1 MAEQKGQRASG
12 DASPVQQTGNG
23 QKLASNAKDPL
34 RPRRKKA
41 RRACYAC
48 QRAHLTCGDER
59 PCHRCIKRGL
69 QDACMDGVRKK
80 AKYLHDAPNE
90 ALMPGIGSNYHH
102 LNGSQPPAMP
112 GQISVPN
119 SGTPLSQQSNF
130 YQQPQPGNFNMY
142 PQSSSQGPLP
152 PPMQESAVMNS
163 FSNQQTPISPPYS
176 SNPNQ
181 RTPPIQPNAP
191 SSMPQASQADATP
204 MHHFGGP
211 LFDPSDPAL
220 FNFDIASLN
229 FGNHYG
235 ALEFGMLGH
244 MSSGAAD
251 TPPSDNSMM
260 NPLNQA
266 ANMFNP
272 QMATSTGF
280 AENQGGMTAGLAFGP
295 DGLPA
300 TEWQNTQSRQGS
312 VTQVQT
318 PHNTPIANIDAP
330 RNDGLNGPHAYAIGA
345 GPSSLSSA
353 SPQSAGADLG
363 AGFDNGPMSPAT
375 FFAPASQQHMQQH
388 SPAFNR
394 PQQPQAYQP
403 PQYPQSQQAIQSQPR
418 PSIALHPLQG
428 NAASRKRR
436 RDTSAIYEGISKAY
450 PYTSGFH
457 RFFGLIRE
465 RFPKDKEIRIARAL
479 AAIRPSFIACT
490 KDLTDQDLVFGEKN
504 LQRQLLT
511 YEDSIEKIGTPTIIC
526 RRTGE
531 VAAVGKEF
539 SILTGW
545 RREVLL
551 GKDPNANIN
560 WGGSSGSQSANTSG
574 STSRGAMTPLLAG
587 QEQDTGPRPVS
598 IAELMDE
605 DSVVQFYEDFAQMA
619 FGDSRGSALRS
630 IKLLKYRTKED
641 MMKLEELAANEGK
654 GVKADPPVKLESS
667 IGGESGMY
675 RLGEREGMVQCM
687 CQWVIKRDIFDMPM
701 LIVMSIL
708 PEI

>member
-1 MAEQKGQRASG
+1 M
-12 DASPVQQTGNG
+12 
-23 QKLASNAKDPL
+23 
-34 RPRRKKA
+34 
-41 RRACYAC
+41 
-48 QRAHLTCGDER
+48 
-59 PCHRCIKRGL
+59 
-69 QDACMDGVRKK
+69 
-80 AKYLHDAPNE
+80 
-90 ALMPGIGSNYHH
+90 
-102 LNGSQPPAMP
+102 
-112 GQISVPN
+112 
-119 SGTPLSQQSNF
+119 
-130 YQQPQPGNFNMY
+130 
-142 PQSSSQGPLP
+142 
-152 PPMQESAVMNS
+152 
-163 FSNQQTPISPPYS
+163 
-176 SNPNQ
+176 
-181 RTPPIQPNAP
+181 
-191 SSMPQASQADATP
+191 
-204 MHHFGGP
+204 
-211 LFDPSDPAL
+211 
-220 FNFDIASLN
+220 
-229 FGNHYG
+229 
-235 ALEFGMLGH
+235 
-244 MSSGAAD
+244 
-251 TPPSDNSMM
+251 
-260 NPLNQA
+260 
-266 ANMFNP
+266 
-272 QMATSTGF
+272 
-280 AENQGGMTAGLAFGP
+280 
-295 DGLPA
+295 
-300 TEWQNTQSRQGS
+300 
-312 VTQVQT
+312 
-318 PHNTPIANIDAP
+318 
-330 RNDGLNGPHAYAIGA
+330 
-345 GPSSLSSA
+345 
-353 SPQSAGADLG
+353 
-363 AGFDNGPMSPAT
+363 
-375 FFAPASQQHMQQH
+375 
-388 SPAFNR
+388 
-394 PQQPQAYQP
+394 
-403 PQYPQSQQAIQSQPR
+403 
-418 PSIALHPLQG
+418 ALHPLQG

-450 PYTSGFH
+450 PYANGFH

-551 GKDPNANIN
+551 GRDPNANIN

-687 CQWVIKRDIFDMPM
+687 CQWVITRDIFDMPM
-701 LIVMSIL
+701 LIVMSVRFSLALTTPSPFLLLSPSPPIHPHFPL
-708 PEI
+708 ISHN